1 MNVVLESGSVV
12 VMPTDTVYGLACSAA
27 DKVAVER
34 FYQLKDR
41 TDKPGTIIAAS
52 IDQLVELGLK
62 RRYIK
67 PIEHLWPNPISVI
80 IPSEI
85 QHRYLDLGAGTLAVR
100 VISDKKLAEVLKRTG
115 PLLTSSA
122 NLPGQKPAT
131 NIDEARKYFGDKVD
145 EYFDGGDLSNRKPS
159 TIVRV
164 VDDAVEVL
172 RQGSVEVAESGNV
185 KSKSKD

>member
-1 MNVVLESGSVV
+1 MNIILESGSVV
-12 VMPTDTVYGLACSAA
+12 VMPTDTVYGLACSAS
-27 DKVAVER
+27 DKTAVER
-34 FYQLKDR
+34 FYKLKDR
-41 TDKPGTIIAAS
+41 TDKPGTIIAANVE
-52 IDQLVELGLK
+52 QLVELGLK

-67 PIEHLWPNPISVI
+67 PVEHLWPNPISVI
-80 IPSEI
+80 IPSEP

-100 VISDKKLAEVLKRTG
+100 VVAEPEIRQVLEKTG

-122 NLPGQKPAT
+122 NQPGEKPAT